1 MFARTQLISHFFV
14 YKQINW
20 TQKSPLIRSFFL
32 DKLCEPQTIAVV
44 RHRWLFI
51 IKKRHSL
58 AVTCLKHE
66 KHTIWIIF
74 PDDNLCMLLN
84 ICMFVYGLLWQI
96 SQWKWNALNHFKF
109 PFDWRNQNIFGF
121 FVPCFDVKT
130 FGYLWKH
137 YMGTAF
143 FWNQLIMKV
152 ISVIRFV
159 SWIFYYLICDRHF
172 SHCEAAQR
180 IKGRKPFRM
189 ISSSFL
195 FEFCSHISAGKFESS

>member
-1 MFARTQLISHFFV
+1 MWTTNYCCFASSVTFHH
-14 YKQINW
+14 K
-20 TQKSPLIRSFFL
+20 
-32 DKLCEPQTIAVV
+32 
-44 RHRWLFI
+44 
-51 IKKRHSL
+51 KKRHSL

-74 PDDNLCMLLN
+74 PDDNLCVLLN

-96 SQWKWNALNHFKF
+96 SQWKWNALNHFNF

-130 FGYLWKH
+130 FGYLWKN

-159 SWIFYYLICDRHF
+159 SWIFLLFDL
-172 SHCEAAQR
+172 S
-180 IKGRKPFRM
+180 P
-189 ISSSFL
+189 SFQSL
-195 FEFCSHISAGKFESS
+195 QSRSTH